1 MDLQL
6 NGKTAIVTGATAG
19 IGLAIART
27 LASEGAAVT
36 ITGRSR
42 DKLDA
47 AVAEIAAAAPGSRI
61 TAIVSDQSIA
71 QGAAQLIAAQP
82 DTDILIN
89 NLGYYEAKPFAEI
102 SDEDWLRMLDINVM
116 SGVRLSRHY
125 FPRML
130 EKNWG
135 RVIFVSSEVGAF
147 TPPDMVHYGVSKSAQ
162 LAVSRGMAE
171 LTKGSGVTVNSVL
184 PAATRSEGIVE
195 YLRQTAPRP
204 GMSDA
209 EIESHF
215 FQTYRPSSLIARM
228 IESDEIAAMVAL
240 LASPLG
246 AASNGAAVRVEG
258 GTFRSIL

>member
-6 NGKTAIVTGATAG
+6 EDKTAIVTGATAG

-27 LASEGAAVT
+27 LAREGVAVT
-36 ITGRSR
+36 ITGRTR
-42 DKLDA
+42 EKLDA
-47 AVAEIAAAAPGSRI
+47 ALAEIEGVAPGSH
-61 TAIVSDQSIA
+61 ASAVVSDQSTVE
-71 QGAAQLIAAQP
+71 GVAALVKARP
-82 DTDILIN
+82 DIDILVN
-89 NLGYYEAKPFAEI
+89 NLGFYEATQFAEI
-102 SDEDWLRMLDINVM
+102 TDGDWLRMIDINVM

-130 EKNWG
+130 ARNWG
-135 RVIFVSSEVGAF
+135 RVIFMSSEVGAF

-162 LAVSRGMAE
+162 LAVSRGLAE
-171 LTKGSGVTVNSVL
+171 LTKGTGVTVNSVL
-184 PAATRSEGIVE
+184 PSATRSEGIVE

-204 GMSDA
+204 DMTDVEVEA
-209 EIESHF
+209 NF

-228 IESDEIAAMVAL
+228 IEADEIVAMVAL

-258 GTFRSIL
+258 GTYRSIL

>member
-6 NGKTAIVTGATAG
+6 NGKTALVTGATAG

-27 LASEGAAVT
+27 LAREGVAVTLAGRDPEKLAGAAA
-36 ITGRSR
+36 G
-42 DKLDA
+42 
-47 AVAEIAAAAPGSRI
+47 IAAAAPGSQVA
-61 TAIVSDQSIA
+61 TTVADLG
-71 QGAAQLIAAQP
+71 GAAGAAALIEAHP
-82 DTDILIN
+82 DTDILVN
-89 NLGYYEAKPFAEI
+89 NLGYYEARPFAEI
-102 SDEDWLRMLDINVM
+102 TDEDWLRMLEVNLM

-130 EKNWG
+130 QRNWG
-135 RVIFVSSEVGAF
+135 RVIFISSEVGAF

-171 LTKGSGVTVNSVL
+171 LTKGTGVTVNSVL
-184 PAATRSEGIVE
+184 PSATRSDGIID

-204 GMSDA
+204 GMTDA
-209 EIESHF
+209 EIEAHF

-228 IESDEIAAMVAL
+228 IEADEIAAMVAL

>member
-6 NGKTAIVTGATAG
+6 SGKTALVTGATAG
-19 IGLAIART
+19 IGLAVART
-27 LASEGAAVT
+27 LAGEGVAVTLVGRSGDKLAAARDAITAAVPRAELT
-36 ITGRSR
+36 LVTADVGT
-42 DKLDA
+42 A
-47 AVAEIAAAAPGSRI
+47 AGVAEL
-61 TAIVSDQSIA
+61 A
-71 QGAAQLIAAQP
+71 QAQP
-82 DTDILIN
+82 DVDILVN
-89 NLGYYEAKPFAEI
+89 NLGFYEAKPFAAI
-102 SDEDWLRMLDINVM
+102 SDEDWLRMLDVNVM

-130 EKNWG
+130 QRNWG
-135 RVIFVSSEVGAF
+135 RVIFMSSEVGAF

-171 LTKGSGVTVNSVL
+171 LTRGTGVTVNSVL
-184 PAATRSEGIVE
+184 PSATRSEGIVD

-209 EIESHF
+209 QIEANF
-215 FQTYRPSSLIARM
+215 FATYRPSSLIARM
-228 IESDEIAAMVAL
+228 IEPEEVAAMVAL

-258 GTFRSIL
+258 GTYRSIL

>member
-61 TAIVSDQSIA
+61 TAIVSDQSNA

>member
-1 MDLQL
+1 MDMQL
-6 NGKTAIVTGATAG
+6 KGRTAIVTGATAG
-19 IGLAIART
+19 IGLAIARS
-27 LASEGAAVT
+27 LAREGVSVT
-36 ITGRSR
+36 ITGRSL

-47 AVAEIAAAAPGSRI
+47 AASEIIVAAPGSEVR
-61 TAIVSDQSIA
+61 TVLADQSTTE
-71 QGAAQLIAAQP
+71 GVAALIDAQP
-82 DTDILIN
+82 DTDILVN
-89 NLGYYEAKPFAEI
+89 NLGFYEAKAFAEI
-102 SDEDWLRMLDINVM
+102 TDEDWLRMIDVNVM
-116 SGVRLSRHY
+116 SGVRLSRYY

-130 EKNWG
+130 QKNWG
-135 RVIFVSSEVGAF
+135 RVIFMSSEVGAF

-171 LTKGSGVTVNSVL
+171 LTKGTGVTVNSVL
-184 PAATRSEGIVE
+184 PSATRSEGIVD

-204 GMSDA
+204 GMTDA
-209 EIESHF
+209 EIEAHF

-228 IESDEIAAMVAL
+228 IEADEIAAMVTL

>member
-6 NGKTAIVTGATAG
+6 AGKTALVTGATAG

-27 LASEGAAVT
+27 FAREGVSVTLTGRDPGKLQAAMAEISAVAPGAQLTTVVADLASAEGAA
-36 ITGRSR
+36 
-42 DKLDA
+42 
-47 AVAEIAAAAPGSRI
+47 AV
-61 TAIVSDQSIA
+61 
-71 QGAAQLIAAQP
+71 IAAQP

-89 NLGYYEAKPFAEI
+89 NLGYYEAAAFADI
-102 SDEDWLRMLDINVM
+102 SDDDWMRMLEVNVL

-130 EKNWG
+130 ERSWG
-135 RVIFVSSEVGAF
+135 RVIFMSSEVGAF

-162 LAVSRGMAE
+162 LAVSRGLAE
-171 LTKGSGVTVNSVL
+171 LTRGTGVTVNSVL
-184 PAATRSEGIVE
+184 PSATRSDGIVE

-204 GMSDA
+204 GMTDA
-209 EIESHF
+209 EIEAHF

-228 IESDEIAAMVAL
+228 IEADEIAAMVAL

-258 GTFRSIL
+258 GTYRSIL

>member
-6 NGKTAIVTGATAG
+6 TGKTALVTGATAG

-27 LASEGAAVT
+27 LAREGVAVT
-36 ITGRSR
+36 ITGR
-42 DKLDA
+42 DHAKLQNAVVDITA
-47 AVAEIAAAAPGSRI
+47 AQPQAQV
-61 TAIVSDQSIA
+61 TAIVADLGNA
-71 QGAAQLIAAQP
+71 EGAKALIAACP

-89 NLGYYEAKPFAEI
+89 NLGFYEARDFADI
-102 SDEDWLRMLDINVM
+102 TDDEWLNMFNINVM

-130 EKNWG
+130 ERNWG
-135 RVIFVSSEVGAF
+135 RVIFMSSEVGAF

-171 LTKGSGVTVNSVL
+171 LTKGTGVTVNSVL
-184 PAATRSEGIVE
+184 PSATRSDGIIE
-195 YLRQTAPRP
+195 YLRQTAPAP
-204 GMSDA
+204 GMTDQ
-209 EIESHF
+209 EIEANF

-228 IESDEIAAMVAL
+228 IDADEIAAMVAL

>member
-6 NGKTAIVTGATAG
+6 NGKTALVTGATAG

-27 LASEGAAVT
+27 LAREGVAVTLAGRDPEKLAGAAA
-36 ITGRSR
+36 G
-42 DKLDA
+42 
-47 AVAEIAAAAPGSRI
+47 IAAAAPGSQVA
-61 TAIVSDQSIA
+61 TTVADLGCA
-71 QGAAQLIAAQP
+71 AGAAALIEAHP
-82 DTDILIN
+82 DTDILVN

-102 SDEDWLRMLDINVM
+102 TDEDWLRMLEVNLM

-125 FPRML
+125 FPHML
-130 EKNWG
+130 QRNWG

-171 LTKGSGVTVNSVL
+171 LTKGTGVTVNSVL
-184 PAATRSEGIVE
+184 PSATRSDGIVD

-204 GMSDA
+204 GMTDA
-209 EIESHF
+209 EIEAHF

-228 IESDEIAAMVAL
+228 IEADEIAAMVAL